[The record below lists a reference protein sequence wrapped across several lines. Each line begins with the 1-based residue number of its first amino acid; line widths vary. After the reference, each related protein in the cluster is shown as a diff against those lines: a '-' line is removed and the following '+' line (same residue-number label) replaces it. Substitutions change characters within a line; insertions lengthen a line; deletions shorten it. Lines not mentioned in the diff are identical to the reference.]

1 MLHRA
6 DEHGARFPLWQVV
19 EGEVPPWTVVLRRE
33 AHACGL
39 SDTALMQWLEA
50 DPDRIGSY
58 ALWSASSPLERVTAV
73 VVDDLAESFVA
84 AVTRMVLVGRGGIRL
99 HAWSERSSPMKPT
112 RKCSSPES
120 VCRADAP
127 WPRRRPSP
135 PSTRRSTARR

>member
-1 MLHRA
+1 MFKPIHADLLTHRAARGSLLHRA

-58 ALWSASSPLERVTAV
+58 TSGDVGTLVAQLSRRRRAPRR
-73 VVDDLAESFVA
+73 VVDQL
-84 AVTRMVLVGRGGIRL
+84 
-99 HAWSERSSPMKPT
+99 PPT
-112 RKCSSPES
+112 
-120 VCRADAP
+120 VADAE
-127 WPRRRPSP
+127 
-135 PSTRRSTARR
+135 AH